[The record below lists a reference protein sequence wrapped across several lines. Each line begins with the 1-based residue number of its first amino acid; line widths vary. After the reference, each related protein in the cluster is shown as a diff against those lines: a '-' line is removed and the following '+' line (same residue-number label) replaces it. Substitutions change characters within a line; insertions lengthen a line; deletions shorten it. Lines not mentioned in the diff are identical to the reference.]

1 MTTQLQKLWIFYYI
15 PVHCSSVLFGS
26 LHYYTPRLIILT
38 RKQDVVVV
46 TFFLLL
52 HQWFSTV
59 SLKEA
64 KSRPTILLFYH
75 KSIDTF
81 CFIALTKSVT
91 QILEV

>member
-1 MTTQLQKLWIFYYI
+1 MTTHLQKLWIFYYI
-15 PVHCSSVLFGS
+15 PVHYSTVLFGS

-52 HQWFSTV
+52 HQWFSTI

-64 KSRPTILLFYH
+64 KSRPTICYFTTSQLTRFVLLH
-75 KSIDTF
+75 
-81 CFIALTKSVT
+81 
-91 QILEV
+91 